1 MRSKQLL
8 LGLLILAAI
17 AGALASV
24 ARSVAAKDPDG
35 PTTISA
41 ELIGQVYNP
50 SPTVSAQYGYVSYL
64 GGIDMAAIT
73 GPGGTLSE
81 QSALLTFYNHTTVDR
96 VINNGPMRA
105 IDRSGETTFY
115 LNTTPAGDFS
125 RPDTLRKGVAV
136 MTATLRHQ
144 VVIDTL
150 SGTFTAHFDCTV
162 VRNESF
168 TLNGTT
174 YRLGKPGQ
182 HFEITFSGHINQQ
195 APPSGYMAGYVTGL
209 ELR

>member
-1 MRSKQLL
+1 
-8 LGLLILAAI
+8 
-17 AGALASV
+17 
-24 ARSVAAKDPDG
+24 
-35 PTTISA
+35 
-41 ELIGQVYNP
+41 
-50 SPTVSAQYGYVSYL
+50 
-64 GGIDMAAIT
+64 
-73 GPGGTLSE
+73 
-81 QSALLTFYNHTTVDR
+81 
-96 VINNGPMRA
+96 VINNGPMRM
-105 IDRSGETTFY
+105 IDRRGEVTFY
-115 LNTTPAGDFS
+115 FNTTPAGDFS

-144 VVIDTL
+144 VVVDTL

-168 TLNGTT
+168 TLNGAA